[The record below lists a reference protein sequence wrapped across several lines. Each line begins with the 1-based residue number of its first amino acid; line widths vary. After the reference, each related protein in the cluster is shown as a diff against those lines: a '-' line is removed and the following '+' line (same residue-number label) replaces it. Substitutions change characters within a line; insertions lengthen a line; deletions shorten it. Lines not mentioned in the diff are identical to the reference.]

1 MASILSLI
9 AQPIAPDI
17 AGAFEQ
23 GRAQARQIERERLMD
38 QELRAKLDRENRF
51 RELAGRAYGAT
62 SPIEREQTISQ
73 AAAIDPQGAAQLGQS
88 LGSFEERRKQ
98 RLGLMAS
105 ALTNSP
111 EQLRP
116 LIYRSMVPELRQLGL
131 QPPDEYTPEIDALA
145 QQLAAVL
152 AGEGAPAELR
162 TFQAMTQGMSP
173 EDIERARRVAL
184 GIEGRATSAGM
195 SMQKITGPDGR
206 EYAVVFDPRTGQ
218 PRPVLME
225 ELFEGGPAP
234 VPQTPTAP
242 PAAPPAPPP
251 ANALATTAPTVP
263 PVPSAAPATPPVSA
277 PRTPVASPTPEERK
291 RLEALGT
298 ERGRQQAEADP
309 LPGSKEFRE
318 RRKAEITGRQI
329 LRRAEEQLGTIDRV
343 ASSLMDRAGMW
354 TAGFLG
360 SALARIP
367 GTPAHDFARDLETLK
382 AVIGF
387 DELQQMRDA
396 SPTGGALGQ
405 VTEMEH
411 RLLQSAWASLE
422 QSQSPDQFRRNMQ
435 IVIDRA
441 RRAWRNVREAY
452 EEEFGRP
459 MAQQPQPGLA
469 QSGATP
475 GEPVRVNSPQE
486 LDALPSGAR
495 FIAPDGSV
503 RVKP

>member
-51 RELAGRAYGAT
+51 RALAGQAFGAQ
-62 SPIEREQTISQ
+62 SPAERQQAISQ
-73 AAAIDPQGAAQLGQS
+73 AAAVDPQGAMQLGQS
-88 LGSFEERRKQ
+88 LGTFEERLKQ
-98 RLGLMAS
+98 RLGIMAS

-131 QPPDEYTPEIDALA
+131 QPPDEYTPEIDAVA

-152 AGEGAPAELR
+152 SGQGTPAQLR
-162 TFQAMTQGMSP
+162 YFQAMTQGMSP

-184 GIEGRATSAGM
+184 GIEGRASSAGM

-206 EYAVVFDPRTGQ
+206 EYVVVFDPRTGQ

-225 ELFEGGPAP
+225 ELFGGLSAP
-234 VPQTPTAP
+234 PTAGMQPPTAP
-242 PAAPPAPPP
+242 PQ
-251 ANALATTAPTVP
+251 
-263 PVPSAAPATPPVSA
+263 ATPPPS
-277 PRTPVASPTPEERK
+277 PPTTPTTPGTPFAGISPLERR
-291 RLEALGT
+291 RLEALGAA
-298 ERGRQQAEADP
+298 RGEQEAEAAP
-309 LPGSKEFRE
+309 VPGSELYRK
-318 RRKAEITGRQI
+318 RRSAEITAKR
-329 LRRAEEQLGTIDRV
+329 LLDRAYEQLGTIDRV
-343 ASSLMDRAGMW
+343 ASSLKDRADMW
-354 TAGFLG
+354 TAGFL
-360 SALARIP
+360 SSVSARIP

-387 DELQQMRDA
+387 NELQLMRDA

-405 VTEMEH
+405 VSNMEN

-459 MAQQPQPGLA
+459 MARQPQPGLA

-475 GEPVRVNSPQE
+475 GEPVPISSPQE
-486 LDALPSGAR
+486 LDQLPSGTH

>member
-38 QELRAKLDRENRF
+38 QELRARLDRENRF
-51 RELAGRAYGAT
+51 RALAGQAFGAQ
-62 SPIEREQTISQ
+62 SPAERQQAISQ
-73 AAAIDPQGAAQLGQS
+73 AAAVDPQGAMQLGQS
-88 LGSFEERRKQ
+88 LGTFEEYRKQ
-98 RLGLMAS
+98 RLGIMAS

-152 AGEGAPAELR
+152 TGQGGTPAQLR
-162 TFQAMTQGMSP
+162 YFQAMTQGLPP
-173 EDIERARRVAL
+173 EEVELARRIAL
-184 GIEGRATSAGM
+184 GIAGRASSAGM
-195 SMQKITGPDGR
+195 SLQKVTGPDGR
-206 EYAVVFDPRTGQ
+206 EYVVVFDPRTGQ
-218 PRPVLME
+218 PRPVSME
-225 ELFEGGPAP
+225 ELFGNLGASPFAGAP
-234 VPQTPTAP
+234 SGAPTAADAP
-242 PAAPPAPPP
+242 PAQPA
-251 ANALATTAPTVP
+251 AAPT
-263 PVPSAAPATPPVSA
+263 TPTTPT
-277 PRTPVASPTPEERK
+277 PGTPVASPTPEERK

-318 RRKAEITGRQI
+318 RRKAEITGRLI

-360 SALARIP
+360 SASARIP
-367 GTPAHDFARDLETLK
+367 GTPAHDFARDLDTLK
-382 AVIGF
+382 AIIGF
-387 DELQQMRDA
+387 NELQQMRDA

-405 VTEMEH
+405 VTEREH
-411 RLLQSAWASLE
+411 LLLQSAWASLE
-422 QSQSPDQFRRNMQ
+422 QSQSPEQFRRNMQ

-452 EEEFGRP
+452 EAEFG
-459 MAQQPQPGLA
+459 AI
-469 QSGATP
+469 SS
-475 GEPVRVNSPQE
+475 EPVRVNSPQE
-486 LDALPSGAR
+486 LDALPSGTR

>member
-9 AQPIAPDI
+9 AQPGAPDI

-38 QELRAKLDRENRF
+38 QELRARLDRENRF
-51 RELAGRAYGAT
+51 RALAGQAFGAQ
-62 SPIEREQTISQ
+62 SPAERQQAISQ
-73 AAAIDPQGAAQLGQS
+73 AAAVDPQGAMQLGQS
-88 LGSFEERRKQ
+88 LGTFEEYRKQ
-98 RLGLMAS
+98 RLGIMAS

-152 AGEGAPAELR
+152 TGQGGTPAQLR
-162 TFQAMTQGMSP
+162 YFQAMTQGLPP
-173 EDIERARRVAL
+173 EEVEQARRVAL
-184 GIEGRATSAGM
+184 GIAGRASSAGM
-195 SMQKITGPDGR
+195 SLQKVTGPDGR
-206 EYAVVFDPRTGQ
+206 EYVVVFDPRTGQ
-218 PRPVLME
+218 PRSVSME
-225 ELFEGGPAP
+225 ELFENRGASPFAGAP
-234 VPQTPTAP
+234 SGAPTAA
-242 PAAPPAPPP
+242 AAPPAQP
-251 ANALATTAPTVP
+251 AAA
-263 PVPSAAPATPPVSA
+263 PSATPATPPVSA
-277 PRTPVASPTPEERK
+277 PQTPVASPTPEERK

-318 RRKAEITGRQI
+318 RRKAEISGRQI

-343 ASSLMDRAGMW
+343 ASSLKDRADMW

-360 SALARIP
+360 SASARIP
-367 GTPAHDFARDLETLK
+367 GTPAHDFARDLETLR
-382 AVIGF
+382 AIIGF
-387 DELQQMRDA
+387 NELQQMRDA

-405 VTEMEH
+405 VSEMEN

-452 EEEFGRP
+452 EEEFG
-459 MAQQPQPGLA
+459 
-469 QSGATP
+469 ATS

-486 LDALPSGAR
+486 LDALPSGTR

>member
-23 GRAQARQIERERLMD
+23 GRAQARQIERERQMD
-38 QELRAKLDRENRF
+38 QELRARLDRENRF
-51 RELAGRAYGAT
+51 RALAGQAFGAQ
-62 SPIEREQTISQ
+62 SPAERQQAISQ
-73 AAAIDPQGAAQLGQS
+73 AAAVDPQGAMQLGQS
-88 LGSFEERRKQ
+88 LGTFEEYRKQ
-98 RLGLMAS
+98 RLGIMAS

-131 QPPDEYTPEIDALA
+131 QPPDEYTPEIDAVA

-152 AGEGAPAELR
+152 TGQGGTPAQLR
-162 TFQAMTQGMSP
+162 YFQAMTQGLPP
-173 EDIERARRVAL
+173 EEVEQARRIAL
-184 GIEGRATSAGM
+184 GIAGRASSAGM
-195 SMQKITGPDGR
+195 SLQKVTGPDGR
-206 EYAVVFDPRTGQ
+206 EYVVVFDPRTGQ
-218 PRPVLME
+218 PRPVSME
-225 ELFEGGPAP
+225 ELFGNLG
-234 VPQTPTAP
+234 AP
-242 PAAPPAPPP
+242 PFAGAPSVAPAQPAAEPPAQP
-251 ANALATTAPTVP
+251 AAT
-263 PVPSAAPATPPVSA
+263 PSTTPATPPVSA
-277 PRTPVASPTPEERK
+277 PGTPVASPTPEERK

-329 LRRAEEQLGTIDRV
+329 LRRAEEQLGTINRV
-343 ASSLMDRAGMW
+343 AWSLKDRAGMW
-354 TAGFLG
+354 TAGFLS
-360 SALARIP
+360 SASTRIP
-367 GTPAHDFARDLETLK
+367 GTPAHDFARDLDTLK

-387 DELQQMRDA
+387 NELQQMRDA

-452 EEEFGRP
+452 EEEFGR
-459 MAQQPQPGLA
+459 L
-469 QSGATP
+469 T
-475 GEPVRVNSPQE
+475 GEPVLVNSPQE
-486 LDALPSGAR
+486 RDALPPGTQY
-495 FIAPDGSV
+495 IAPDGSV
-503 RVKP
+503 RIKR

>member
-38 QELRAKLDRENRF
+38 QELRARLDRENRF
-51 RELAGRAYGAT
+51 RALAGQAFGAQ
-62 SPIEREQTISQ
+62 SPAERQQAISQ
-73 AAAIDPQGAAQLGQS
+73 AAAVDPQGAMQLGQS
-88 LGSFEERRKQ
+88 LGTFEEYRKQ
-98 RLGLMAS
+98 RLGIMAS

-131 QPPDEYTPEIDALA
+131 QPPDEYTPEIDAVA

-152 AGEGAPAELR
+152 TGQGGTPAQLR
-162 TFQAMTQGMSP
+162 YFQAMTQGMSP
-173 EDIERARRVAL
+173 DDVERARRVAL
-184 GIEGRATSAGM
+184 GIEARPTSAGM
-195 SMQKITGPDGR
+195 SMQKIVGPDGR

-218 PRPVLME
+218 PRSVSME
-225 ELFEGGPAP
+225 ELFENLGAPPFAGAPSGAPAQP
-234 VPQTPTAP
+234 ADAPPSPPTTPT
-242 PAAPPAPPP
+242 
-251 ANALATTAPTVP
+251 TPTP
-263 PVPSAAPATPPVSA
+263 G
-277 PRTPVASPTPEERK
+277 TPVASPTPEERK

-343 ASSLMDRAGMW
+343 ASSLMDRADMW
-354 TAGFLG
+354 TVGFLS
-360 SALARIP
+360 SASDWIP

-382 AVIGF
+382 ALIGF
-387 DELQQMRDA
+387 NELQQMREA

-405 VTEMEH
+405 VSNMEN

-452 EEEFGRP
+452 EEEFGR
-459 MAQQPQPGLA
+459 L
-469 QSGATP
+469 T

-486 LDALPSGAR
+486 RDALPPGTQY
-495 FIAPDGSV
+495 IAPDGSV
-503 RVKP
+503 RVKR

>member
-38 QELRAKLDRENRF
+38 QELRARLDRENRF
-51 RELAGRAYGAT
+51 RALAGQAFGAQ
-62 SPIEREQTISQ
+62 SPAERQQAISQ
-73 AAAIDPQGAAQLGQS
+73 AAAVDPQGAMQLGQS
-88 LGSFEERRKQ
+88 LGTFEEYRKQ
-98 RLGLMAS
+98 RLGIMAS

-131 QPPDEYTPEIDALA
+131 QPPDEYTPEIDAVA

-152 AGEGAPAELR
+152 TGQGGTPAQLR
-162 TFQAMTQGMSP
+162 YFQAMTQGMSP
-173 EDIERARRVAL
+173 EDIDRARRVAL
-184 GIEGRATSAGM
+184 GIEARPTSAGM
-195 SMQKITGPDGR
+195 SMQKIVGPDGR

-218 PRPVLME
+218 PRPVSME
-225 ELFEGGPAP
+225 ELFGNLGAPPFAGAPSGAPAQP
-234 VPQTPTAP
+234 ADAPPSPPTTPT
-242 PAAPPAPPP
+242 
-251 ANALATTAPTVP
+251 TPTP
-263 PVPSAAPATPPVSA
+263 G
-277 PRTPVASPTPEERK
+277 TPVASPTPEERK

-318 RRKAEITGRQI
+318 RRKAEITGRQL

-343 ASSLMDRAGMW
+343 ASSLKDRADMW

-360 SALARIP
+360 SASARIP

-382 AVIGF
+382 AIIGF
-387 DELQQMRDA
+387 NELQQMRDA

-405 VTEMEH
+405 VSEMEN
-411 RLLQSAWASLE
+411 RLLQSAWAALE

-452 EEEFGRP
+452 EAEFGAP
-459 MAQQPQPGLA
+459 
-469 QSGATP
+469 P

-486 LDALPSGAR
+486 LDALPSGTR

>member
-51 RELAGRAYGAT
+51 RELAGRAYGAA

-73 AAAIDPQGAAQLGQS
+73 AAAIDPQGAAHLGQS
-88 LGSFEERRKQ
+88 LGSFEDRRKE
-98 RLGLMAS
+98 RLGIMAS

-116 LIYRSMVPELRQLGL
+116 LIYRSMLPELRQLGL
-131 QPPDEYTPEIDALA
+131 QPPDEYTPEIDAVA

-152 AGEGAPAELR
+152 TGQGGTPAQLR
-162 TFQAMTQGMSP
+162 YFQAMTQGMSP
-173 EDIERARRVAL
+173 EDVERARRVAL
-184 GIEGRATSAGM
+184 GIEARPTSAGM
-195 SMQKITGPDGR
+195 SMQKIVGPDGR

-218 PRPVLME
+218 PRSVSME
-225 ELFEGGPAP
+225 ELFENLG
-234 VPQTPTAP
+234 AP
-242 PAAPPAPPP
+242 PFATSPMMNAGAPSEAPAQPAAAPMS
-251 ANALATTAPTVP
+251 ALQ
-263 PVPSAAPATPPVSA
+263 
-277 PRTPVASPTPEERK
+277 TPVASPTPEERK

-309 LPGSKEFRE
+309 LPGSQEFRE
-318 RRKAEITGRQI
+318 RRKAEISGRQL
-329 LRRAEEQLGTIDRV
+329 LRRAEEQLGTIERV
-343 ASSLMDRAGMW
+343 ASNLKSRAGLV
-354 TAGFLG
+354 TTGFIG
-360 SALARIP
+360 SLSSAVS
-367 GTPAHDFARDLETLK
+367 GTPAHDFATDLNTLK
-382 AVIGF
+382 SLIGF
-387 DELQQMRDA
+387 SELQAMRDA

-405 VTEMEH
+405 VSEMEN

-422 QSQSPDQFRRNMQ
+422 QSQSPEQFRRNME

-459 MAQQPQPGLA
+459 MARQPRPGLA
-469 QSGATP
+469 QSGATR

-486 LDALPSGAR
+486 LDALPSGTR